1 MDKTILQGILIAVSI
16 FEIWLCYQVLF
27 MTVIEKSCLRII
39 DKCIMWG
46 NILIIGILLGINRKL
61 LFFSSLMFLLCI
73 IIVYFSAAVFLK
85 KKKGMLIA
93 IVILFFSCVALVD
106 FFFAFLSMSFMGQSF
121 DELVYLN
128 NLSVWKCSI
137 FLVSRFFAIC
147 IFIWLKTR
155 NIKAVIWEFH
165 NFLWMLDFF
174 SILLVIQYQMM
185 LEAMSGGDLNIR
197 GELAGFS
204 IIFIIVIF
212 GFIWILLLK
221 NNAIQNENEFL
232 AMQDKLMVQKYQEIE
247 QERENNRRVLHD
259 IKNHFFVLK
268 TYQKEKNYEGIHN
281 YLEEIEAEFNQAS
294 GQIWTGNRI
303 VDLILNQK
311 KAQAEQLHII
321 FEIQAVPIPMWPMKE
336 SELCSFWGNLL
347 DNAIEACC
355 VIENGRRWISI
366 AIEPQK
372 SMLFIRIN
380 NSMKET
386 PIIKKRK
393 FISRKPQSEKHGY
406 GLKNVERIVHRYDG
420 EISYTAEQNTFEIRI
435 TFFEINVG
443 DVKAT

>member
-1 MDKTILQGILIAVSI
+1 MDKMILQGILIAVSI

-73 IIVYFSAAVFLK
+73 IIVYFSVAVFFK

-185 LEAMSGGDLNIR
+185 LEAMSGGDLNIK

-212 GFIWILLLK
+212 GFIWVLLLK

-247 QERENNRRVLHD
+247 QERESNRRVLHD

-268 TYQKEKNYEGIHN
+268 TYEKENNYEGIHN
-281 YLEEIEAEFNQAS
+281 YLKEIETEFNQS
-294 GQIWTGNRI
+294 PMNVWTGNRI

-311 KAQAEQLHII
+311 KLQAEQMGIM
-321 FEIQAVPIPMWPMKE
+321 FEIQAVPILEWPMKDN
-336 SELCSFWGNLL
+336 ELCSLFGNLL
-347 DNAIEACC
+347 DNAIEACNY
-355 VIENGRRWISI
+355 VKVEKKWITVEIEKKN
-366 AIEPQK
+366 K
-372 SMLFIRIN
+372 LLHIN
-380 NSMKET
+380 IKNSMKIS
-386 PIIKKRK
+386 PNIKRGKI
-393 FISRKPQSEKHGY
+393 ISRKPKPELHGY
-406 GLKNVERIVHRYDG
+406 GLKNVERIVNKCQGVFSY
-420 EISYTAEQNTFEIRI
+420 ETQKNVFQINISFL
-435 TFFEINVG
+435 
-443 DVKAT
+443 K